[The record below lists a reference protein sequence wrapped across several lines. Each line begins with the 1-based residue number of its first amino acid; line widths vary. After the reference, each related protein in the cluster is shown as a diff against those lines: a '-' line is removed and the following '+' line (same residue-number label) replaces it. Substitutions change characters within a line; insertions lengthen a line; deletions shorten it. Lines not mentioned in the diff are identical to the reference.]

1 MSIAN
6 RTAASA
12 ALAAWLALAVHS
24 GAAHAQAPGGAY
36 AGQQTRAIKAL
47 SEQDVAGLLEGQG
60 AGFAKAAELNGYPG
74 PAHTLEL
81 KGPLGLRPDQ
91 VTASEALM
99 VSHKARARA
108 LGATLVD
115 AEHRL
120 DALFAGRAASAA
132 SIENATREIGL
143 LQARLRAEHLAT
155 HLTQTALLD
164 VHQVQRYSV
173 LRGYADAK
181 AAESAPGTAVPAP
194 THRQHH

>member
-1 MSIAN
+1 MSFAN
-6 RTAASA
+6 RIAAAA
-12 ALAAWLALAVHS
+12 ALAAWLALVAQS
-24 GAAHAQAPGGAY
+24 GAAHAQAPGGPY

-47 SEQDVAGLLEGQG
+47 SEQDIAGLLEGQG

-81 KGPLGLRPDQ
+81 QDRLGLSPGQ
-91 VTASEALM
+91 VAASQNLM
-99 VSHKARARA
+99 AAHKARARA

-115 AEHRL
+115 AERKL
-120 DALFAGRAASAA
+120 DALFARQQASPE
-132 SIENATREIGL
+132 SIDSTTREIGA

-164 VHQVQRYSV
+164 VHQVARYNV

-181 AAESAPGTAVPAP
+181 AAEPAAGTAVPAP

>member
-1 MSIAN
+1 MNIAKHIL
-6 RTAASA
+6 TIATLVA
-12 ALAAWLALAVHS
+12 ALAAAGVA
-24 GAAHAQAPGGAY
+24 GAAAEAPSGGY
-36 AGQQTRAIKAL
+36 AGQQARAIKAL
-47 SEQDVAGLLEGQG
+47 SEQDIAGLLDGQG

-81 KGPLGLRPDQ
+81 QDRLGLSPGQ
-91 VTASEALM
+91 VAASQNLM
-99 VSHKARARA
+99 AAHKARARA

-115 AEHRL
+115 AERKL
-120 DALFAGRAASAA
+120 DALFARQQASPE
-132 SIENATREIGL
+132 SIDSTTREIGA

-164 VHQVQRYSV
+164 VHQVARYNV

-181 AAESAPGTAVPAP
+181 AAEPAAGTAVPAP

>member
-47 SEQDVAGLLEGQG
+47 SEQDVTGLLEGQG

-81 KGPLGLRPDQ
+81 KLALELRPEQ
-91 VTASEALM
+91 VAASEALM
-99 VSHKARARA
+99 LAHKTRARA
-108 LGATLVD
+108 LGATLLD
-115 AEHRL
+115 AERKL
-120 DALFAGRAASAA
+120 DALFAGRVASAA
-132 SIENATREIGL
+132 SIEAATREIGIV
-143 LQARLRAEHLAT
+143 QARLRAEHLAT
-155 HLTQTALLD
+155 HVAQTALLD

-181 AAESAPGTAVPAP
+181 AAPSAAGTPVPAP